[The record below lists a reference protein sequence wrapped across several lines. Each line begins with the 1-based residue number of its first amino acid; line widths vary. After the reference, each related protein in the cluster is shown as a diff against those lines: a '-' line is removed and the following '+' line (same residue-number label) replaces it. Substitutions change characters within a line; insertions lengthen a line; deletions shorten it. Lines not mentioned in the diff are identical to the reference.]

1 MYTCITCQVAF
12 VDPDL
17 QRAHYK
23 TDWHRYNLKR
33 KVAELP
39 PVTAD
44 GFQER
49 VLAQRTVDASKL
61 QDKHSQY
68 CDICRK
74 QFVSDKSYESH
85 LRSRKHKEL
94 EKRKAEKN
102 TTTPQGTDEK
112 ETTKID
118 VTKEKEVIDE
128 PEEANSDDDEPLET
142 NECLFCSH
150 FEEDMERNLKHM
162 SSVHGFFLPDLEY
175 LENLEGLMR
184 YLAEKVGVGYMCLYC
199 NEKGKMFLSVEAA
212 QHHMVDKSHCKL
224 YFEGDA
230 ALEFAEYYD
239 YSKSYPDNG
248 EHSPDDEVVHGNN
261 LKVNEDMELVL
272 PSGTTVGHRLL
283 KTFYRQ
289 NPPSYE
295 RRRATLAGRV
305 MSQYRAIGW
314 KDSQGDNTHRRI
326 RDVGWSHRMKQQRQ
340 MKLGCKANKMQPYL
354 RPQVVF

>member
-1 MYTCITCQVAF
+1 MAGYMYTCITCQVAF

-49 VLAQRTVDASKL
+49 VLAQRAMDALKL
-61 QDKHSQY
+61 EDKHSQY
-68 CDICRK
+68 CAVCRK

-94 EKRKAEKN
+94 EKRQKDKN
-102 TTTPQGTDEK
+102 EK
-112 ETTKID
+112 EIQAD
-118 VTKEKEVIDE
+118 VAKNEGDEV
-128 PEEANSDDDEPLET
+128 EEADSDDNEPEPLET
-142 NECLFCSH
+142 NECLFCPH
-150 FEEDMERNLKHM
+150 FEQDMESNLKHM
-162 SSVHGFFLPDLEY
+162 ISVHGFFLPDLEY
-175 LENLEGLMR
+175 LEDIEGLMK
-184 YLAEKVGVGYMCLYC
+184 YLAEKVGVGCMCLYC
-199 NEKGKMFLSVEAA
+199 NEKGKTFLSVEAV

-230 ALEFAEYYD
+230 ALEFAKYYD
-239 YSKSYPDNG
+239 YSKSYPDSSNCDP
-248 EHSPDDEVVHGNN
+248 EEEVVHGNDD
-261 LKVNEDMELVL
+261 LKVNEDLELVL
-272 PSGTTVGHRLL
+272 PSGATVGHRLL
-283 KTFYRQ
+283 KTFYKQ

-295 RRRATLAGRV
+295 RRKATVVSRV

-314 KDSQGDNTHRRI
+314 RGSQDDNTRRRI
-326 RDVGWSHRMKQQRQ
+326 KDITWVNRMRQQRQ
-340 MKLGCKANKMQPYL
+340 MELGCRANNMQKHF
-354 RPQVVF
+354 RPQVIF